1 MMMENNKNANEMK
14 DMQDELMKTLQE
26 NFSEE
31 DLMELAEMM
40 EEDMDKESADIKY
53 SEPVIF
59 AYEGDCTPNEEE
71 YDKAITW
78 YEIIL
83 TLPII
88 NNCYKCSNICFL
100 RFKPHL
106 NLCYCYFKVG
116 DINKAYYHHKS
127 CMDINPN
134 DPCVKYNETCFNL
147 IIQKK

>member
-40 EEDMDKESADIKY
+40 EEDMDKESVDIKY

-71 YDKAITW
+71 YDNGVKVASRYLGMIHTLLNGGMGSKDAML
-78 YEIIL
+78 IL
-83 TLPII
+83 NMIHENTMLEL
-88 NNCYKCSNICFL
+88 NNKTQLELARLENVKI
-100 RFKPHL
+100 K
-106 NLCYCYFKVG
+106 
-116 DINKAYYHHKS
+116 KS
-127 CMDINPN
+127 
-134 DPCVKYNETCFNL
+134 VL
-147 IIQKK
+147 

>member
-40 EEDMDKESADIKY
+40 EEDMDKESTDIKY

-71 YDKAITW
+71 YDNGVKVASRYLGMIHTLLNGGMGSKDAMV
-78 YEIIL
+78 IL
-83 TLPII
+83 NMIHENTMLEL
-88 NNCYKCSNICFL
+88 NNKTQLELARLENVKI
-100 RFKPHL
+100 K
-106 NLCYCYFKVG
+106 
-116 DINKAYYHHKS
+116 KS
-127 CMDINPN
+127 
-134 DPCVKYNETCFNL
+134 VL
-147 IIQKK
+147 

>member
-40 EEDMDKESADIKY
+40 EEDMDKESVDIKY

-71 YDKAITW
+71 YDNGVKVASRYLGMIHTLLNGGMGSKDAMV
-78 YEIIL
+78 IL
-83 TLPII
+83 NMIHENTMLEL
-88 NNCYKCSNICFL
+88 NNKTQLELARLENVKI
-100 RFKPHL
+100 K
-106 NLCYCYFKVG
+106 
-116 DINKAYYHHKS
+116 KS
-127 CMDINPN
+127 
-134 DPCVKYNETCFNL
+134 VL
-147 IIQKK
+147 

>member
-40 EEDMDKESADIKY
+40 EEDMDKESVDIKY

-71 YDKAITW
+71 YDKGVKVASRYLGMIHTLLNGGMGSKDAMV
-78 YEIIL
+78 IL
-83 TLPII
+83 NMIHENTMLEL
-88 NNCYKCSNICFL
+88 NNKTQLELARLENVKI
-100 RFKPHL
+100 K
-106 NLCYCYFKVG
+106 
-116 DINKAYYHHKS
+116 KS
-127 CMDINPN
+127 
-134 DPCVKYNETCFNL
+134 VL
-147 IIQKK
+147 

>member
-40 EEDMDKESADIKY
+40 EEDMDKESVDIKY

-71 YDKAITW
+71 YDNGVKVASRYLGMIHTLLNGGMGSKDAMV
-78 YEIIL
+78 IL
-83 TLPII
+83 NMIHENTMLEL
-88 NNCYKCSNICFL
+88 NNKTQLELARLENI
-100 RFKPHL
+100 KI
-106 NLCYCYFKVG
+106 K
-116 DINKAYYHHKS
+116 KS
-127 CMDINPN
+127 
-134 DPCVKYNETCFNL
+134 VL
-147 IIQKK
+147 